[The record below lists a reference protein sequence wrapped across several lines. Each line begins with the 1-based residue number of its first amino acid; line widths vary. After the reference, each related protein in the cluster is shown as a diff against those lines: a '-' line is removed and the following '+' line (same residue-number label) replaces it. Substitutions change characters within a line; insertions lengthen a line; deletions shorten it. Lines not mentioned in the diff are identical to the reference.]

1 MPHKEDQFKQ
11 LLSDYALGKLTE
23 EEEKKLEHLLIKHPI
38 DEKWAFKSMLHKA
51 QFEKQI
57 EAGIKKQIKK
67 TQQSKRFILMIAA
80 SAAAVL
86 VLFFIGLR
94 VYHLD
99 DPKPEVLLLAS
110 EKNIGIDQVRIQ
122 QADGKQ
128 MLLDEKVDFLDLR
141 SNKELVAMG
150 INKAVFSNV
159 QVPAQRQFKLILT
172 DGTAV
177 WLNAG
182 AELQVPSDF
191 STAGKRQVK
200 LNGEAYFEVKS
211 DTSNPFFVET
221 YESTIQVTGTKF
233 NVRSYPEESR
243 VETSLLEGKVVFN
256 TKAKAYQISPGR
268 MIQADMQHMIIEE
281 ADFNADDVLA
291 WKEGYFTFNNLD
303 IFQVMQTVSKW
314 YNVTVKAEKNI
325 NHTKIGGS
333 FPKELPLSELL
344 KDLTALS
351 GVKFEIRGKEV
362 LLLN

>member
-11 LLSDYALGKLTE
+11 LLSDYAQGKLTE
-23 EEEKKLEHLLIKHPI
+23 EEEKKLEHLLLKHPRA
-38 DEKWAFKSMLHKA
+38 EKWAWKSTLHKA

-67 TQQSKRFILMIAA
+67 KQQSKRFIFRIAA

-86 VLFFIGLR
+86 LLFFIGLR
-94 VYHLD
+94 VFRLD
-99 DPKPEVLLLAS
+99 DSKPEMLLLAS

-128 MLLDEKVDFLDLR
+128 MLLDAMVDSLDLR
-141 SNKELVAMG
+141 KTKELVAMG
-150 INKAVFSNV
+150 INEAVFSHV
-159 QVPAQRQFKLILT
+159 QVPAQRQFKLILS

-182 AELQVPSDF
+182 AELQVPSSF

-200 LNGEAYFEVKS
+200 LNGEAYFEVES
-211 DTSNPFFVET
+211 DPSNPFLVET

-233 NVRSYPEESR
+233 NVRSYPEESW
-243 VETSLLEGKVVFN
+243 VETSLLEGKVAFN
-256 TKAKAYQISPGR
+256 TKSKAYHIAPGR

-351 GVKFEIRGKEV
+351 GVKFEIKGKEV
-362 LLLN
+362 LLIN